1 MSEIEAIE
9 VPGQVH
15 YINGSFVGSVSGDTF
30 DVINPATEEV
40 VTTAASG
47 GAEDVALAVKAA
59 KEAFDGGEWSHAKP
73 SFRRKVL
80 FKAADLIEAR
90 SAEIVARQ
98 TLEMGSPIGPD
109 FGDKPHPVIDR
120 SAWNLRFF
128 AEEQEQAGDH
138 AFNRDDSLLTYTMA
152 DAAGVFGL
160 ITPWNGPMMLS
171 TWKMAP
177 CLAYGLSLIHISEPT
192 RRS

>member
-1 MSEIEAIE
+1 M
-9 VPGQVH
+9 VQ
-15 YINGSFVGSVSGDTF
+15 
-30 DVINPATEEV
+30 
-40 VTTAASG
+40 
-47 GAEDVALAVKAA
+47 DVALAVKAA
-59 KEAFDGGEWSHAKP
+59 KETFDGGEWSHAKP

-80 FKAADLIEAR
+80 FIAADLIEAR

-109 FGDKPHPVIDR
+109 FGGNPHPVIER

-138 AFNRDDSLLTYTMA
+138 AFNRDDSLLTYTMT

-160 ITPWNGPMMLS
+160 INPRHAPKKLS
-171 TWKMAP
+171 HSHIAP
-177 CLAYGLSLIHISEPT
+177 
-192 RRS
+192 